1 MKGARIMY
9 YLLSVQSQN
18 LLAEGISQ
26 KASNLI
32 TNDRRTSSIKY
43 YKSAW
48 KKWCDWCPE
57 REISPTRSNR
67 NYILDFFGR
76 IIWEGVRIQKHW
88 KSQVCD
94 IGVSW
99 PVGNIW
105 VGNNSRV
112 SAPMPGILNKRPPQ
126 PKYPFAK
133 DAETVL
139 DFRRKLPGNDLLS
152 DKLLTLKV
160 SMLLALLLVSTLLEI
175 TNLRVNY

>member
-76 IIWEGVRIQKHW
+76 II
-88 KSQVCD
+88 
-94 IGVSW
+94 
-99 PVGNIW
+99 
-105 VGNNSRV
+105 
-112 SAPMPGILNKRPPQ
+112 
-126 PKYPFAK
+126 
-133 DAETVL
+133 
-139 DFRRKLPGNDLLS
+139 
-152 DKLLTLKV
+152 
-160 SMLLALLLVSTLLEI
+160 
-175 TNLRVNY
+175 